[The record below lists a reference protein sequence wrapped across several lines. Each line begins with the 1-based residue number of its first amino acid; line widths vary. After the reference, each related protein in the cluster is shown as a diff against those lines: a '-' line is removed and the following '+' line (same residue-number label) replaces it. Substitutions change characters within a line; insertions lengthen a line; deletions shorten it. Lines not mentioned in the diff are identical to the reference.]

1 MKEQPMKRI
10 ISPLIV
16 LAATQL
22 LAACG
27 PATEEEGLLPEAE
40 TLESQTQALYES
52 CTSSAVSLAQPDG
65 AAVTFQFPHCS
76 YGDSAATSVDGSYDQ
91 TLCPNKFVT
100 EVQQVNGLW
109 FEPFVEA
116 VPASTITTE
125 SACEGI
131 AIAGYAWGFT
141 SRTNT
146 WTSLGTVSTAGIW
159 HPASCSGMFCFPA
172 YCQLRFAFPAVSG
185 GYSKVRVAGV
195 AAALGI
201 FKGRVRTGVW
211 SGPGPC

>member
-1 MKEQPMKRI
+1 MKRI
-10 ISPLIV
+10 ISPLIA

-27 PATEEEGLLPEAE
+27 PVTEEEELPPEAKAV
-40 TLESQTQALYES
+40 ESQTQALYES
-52 CTSSAVSLAQPDG
+52 CTDSAVSLAQPDG
-65 AAVTFQFPHCS
+65 AAVTFQYPNCS
-76 YGDSAATSVDGSYDQ
+76 YADSAATSVDGTYDQ

-100 EVQQVNGLW
+100 EVRQVNGLW

-116 VPASTITTE
+116 VPASTITTQ

-131 AIAGYAWGFT
+131 AIAGYAWGLSST
-141 SRTNT
+141 TNT

-159 HPASCSGMFCFPA
+159 HPQSCGGLFCFPA
-172 YCQLRFAFPAVSG
+172 YCQLRFSFPTVNG
-185 GYSKVRVAGV
+185 GYSKVRVAGL

-201 FKGRVRTGVW
+201 FKGRVKTGVW

>member
-1 MKEQPMKRI
+1 MKRV

-16 LAATQL
+16 LVATQL

-27 PATEEEGLLPEAE
+27 PAMEEEGLPPEAE
-40 TLESQTQALYES
+40 ALESQTQALYES
-52 CTSSAVSLAQPDG
+52 CTSSSVSLAQPDG
-65 AAVTFQFPHCS
+65 AAVTFQYPHCS

-100 EVQQVNGLW
+100 EVRQVNGLH

-116 VPASTITTE
+116 VPASPITTE

-131 AIAGYAWGFT
+131 AILGYAWGFN
-141 SRTNT
+141 SRANT
-146 WTSLGTVSTAGIW
+146 WTSLGTVNTAGIW
-159 HPASCSGMFCFPA
+159 HPASCSGIFCFPA
-172 YCQLRFAFPAVSG
+172 SCQLRFAFPQVSG
-185 GYSKVRVAGV
+185 GYSKVRVAGF
-195 AAALGI
+195 AAALAI

>member
-1 MKEQPMKRI
+1 MQRV
-10 ISPLIV
+10 ISPLII

-27 PATEEEGLLPEAE
+27 PAMEEEGLPPEAE
-40 TLESQTQALYES
+40 ALESQTQALYES
-52 CTSSAVSLAQPDG
+52 CTSSSVSLAQPDG
-65 AAVTFQFPHCS
+65 AAVTFQYPHCS
-76 YGDSAATSVDGSYDQ
+76 FGDSAATSVDGSYDQ

-100 EVQQVNGLW
+100 EVRQVNGLH

-116 VPASTITTE
+116 VPASAITTE

-131 AIAGYAWGFT
+131 AILGYAWGLGIR
-141 SRTNT
+141 SAT
-146 WTSLGTVSTAGIW
+146 WTALGTVNTTGIW
-159 HPASCSGMFCFPA
+159 HPESCSGMFCFPA
-172 YCQLRFAFPAVSG
+172 YCQLRFSFPTVSG
-185 GYSKVRVAGV
+185 GYSKVRVAGL